1 MLRNDAPQVRSADAV
16 IAKHEQILDGLE
28 RGVISNKTGEQM
40 GQQLKGIMAV
50 ERLGISYLR
59 MIAAMGRKAAVPR
72 TPILR
77 SLIGLPRDLSPGD
90 GEKVRA
96 LLPE

>member
-1 MLRNDAPQVRSADAV
+1 VLRSDAPQIRTAEAV

-28 RGVISNKTGEQM
+28 RGAVSNKTGEQM

-59 MIAAMGRKAAVPR
+59 MIASMGRKAAVPR

-77 SLIGLPRDLSPGD
+77 SLIGLPRELSATD